1 MQKRPVSLAAS
12 LIDII
17 EEVRGTTGDA
27 EESRDV
33 LMCMWSPRACF
44 AEVGATAAISL
55 TGCPSATSF
64 LRGKINKETHSSRF
78 WIVREGKREVPQD
91 P

>member
-12 LIDII
+12 LIDIV

-27 EESRDV
+27 EESSDV

-55 TGCPSATSF
+55 TGCPSATLFS
-64 LRGKINKETHSSRF
+64 KE
-78 WIVREGKREVPQD
+78 K
-91 P
+91 